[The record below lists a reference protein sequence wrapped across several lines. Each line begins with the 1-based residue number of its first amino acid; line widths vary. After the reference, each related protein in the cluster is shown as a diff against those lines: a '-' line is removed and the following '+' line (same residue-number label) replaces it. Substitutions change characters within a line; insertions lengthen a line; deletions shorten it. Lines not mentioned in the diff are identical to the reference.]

1 MSTVA
6 GLPKFMVL
14 KSKSDG
20 KYLHYLWNDDSFGLY
35 VNDLGC
41 KRLLDP
47 LSPFVKL
54 EVVPSGSDPAHLIHL
69 RCCHNNKFVQLDSKY
84 GVSWISATAN
94 GPDESTARSTCTLF
108 RPILPPGEP
117 NTVGLLH
124 VQTNCHV
131 RTYFNQGYNDDINGV
146 ACAYSNDGQGMH
158 RFEFAA
164 WESYDEKMASK
175 EGEIRQLRASNAA
188 NVSAKDGE
196 IQKLRASYEE
206 KMKAKGDEIQKLKS
220 QGKGGGGGGGGGSDE
235 CLQADEIVAELR
247 MEIAELRVQL
257 EDACREID
265 ELKAASG

>member
-20 KYLHYLWNDDSFGLY
+20 KYLHYLWNDDSFGPY

-69 RCCHNNKFVQLDSKY
+69 RCCHNNKFVKLDSRY

-108 RPILPPGEP
+108 RPIFPPGEP

-131 RTYFNQGYNDDINGV
+131 RTFFNQGYNDDINGV

-164 WESYDEKMASK
+164 WES
-175 EGEIRQLRASNAA
+175 
-188 NVSAKDGE
+188 
-196 IQKLRASYEE
+196 ASYEE
-206 KMKAKGDEIQKLKS
+206 KMKAKDDEIQKLKY
-220 QGKGGGGGGGGGSDE
+220 QGKGGGGGSDE

-247 MEIAELRVQL
+247 MEIAELKVQL